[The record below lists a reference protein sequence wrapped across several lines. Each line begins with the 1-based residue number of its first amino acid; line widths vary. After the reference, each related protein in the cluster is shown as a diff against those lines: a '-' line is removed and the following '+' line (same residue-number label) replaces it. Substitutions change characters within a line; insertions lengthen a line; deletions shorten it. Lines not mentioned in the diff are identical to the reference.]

1 MPEFFVHIKNE
12 KISNPQVIRKAFQ
25 ELQDGRYLV
34 KIDKAN
40 KRSLPQNAYYH
51 GVIVPLV
58 KNGLKDIGYNEVR
71 TNEDAH
77 ECLKYLFLKKQIPN
91 ENTGEVIEILGSTA
105 KLTTTE
111 FNLFIEQVAQWC
123 SEYLGFVL
131 PMPNEQMQISYS

>member
-1 MPEFFVHIKNE
+1 MPEFFIHIKDE
-12 KISNPQVIRKAFQ
+12 KISNPQVIRKAFK

-91 ENTGEVIEILGSTA
+91 ENTGEVIVTV
-105 KLTTTE
+105 K
-111 FNLFIEQVAQWC
+111 N
-123 SEYLGFVL
+123 
-131 PMPNEQMQISYS
+131 